1 MKIILLTLTFWLNLF
16 AFEIYK
22 PSADF
27 SSYFNSSNCSIIL
40 KNSFYTNCYD
50 YKLKGTKAVAY
61 EVESSNLKGKQI
73 QKRPRFEED
82 TRIPKKYRSTWSD
95 YKNSGY
101 TRGHVAPNASFRFSK
116 AAQTSVFLMS
126 NITPQNAKI
135 NEILWNKVEQRERKL
150 ALKFKNVE
158 VLVLVLYS
166 ENPKRIKNNIAVP
179 NSYVKIIK
187 TPYLKECYQA
197 PNHEVRNENLK
208 DFQISCN
215 KFLKE

>member
-1 MKIILLTLTFWLNLF
+1 MKVIIFILTLWLNLY

-27 SSYFNSSNCSIIL
+27 SKYFNSSNCSIIL

-61 EVESSNLKGKQI
+61 KVEASNLKAKQI
-73 QKRPRFEED
+73 RKRPYFEED
-82 TRIPKKYRSTWSD
+82 TRIAKKYRSTWSD

-101 TRGHVAPNASFRFSK
+101 ERGHTAPNASFSFSK

-135 NEILWNKVEQRERKL
+135 NQVIWNQIEQRERKL
-150 ALKFKNVE
+150 ALKFKSVE
-158 VLVLVLYS
+158 VLVLVLYDK
-166 ENPKRIKNNIAVP
+166 NPKRIKNNIAVP
-179 NSYVKIIK
+179 SYYIKIIK
-187 TPYLKECYQA
+187 TPYFKECYVA
-197 PNHEVRNENLK
+197 PNHEVRSENLK
-208 DFQISCN
+208 DFQSSCN
-215 KFLKE
+215 KF